1 MRKLIS
7 LVSAILLLSVA
18 SWGNAGGCF
27 DSAPDFDDCNVRA
40 KGGDARAQFN
50 LGVRYYKGQGV
61 LQDYHKAFEWYSKA
75 AVQGHDEAQFNLGT
89 AYSEGEGVLQDY
101 HKAFEW
107 YSKAAAQGFAS
118 AQFNLGMRY
127 YKGQGVS
134 QDYVMAHMFWNLA
147 AAQGDKGAAGARDD
161 LAKLMTPSQIEEAQ
175 RRAREWFSNQNK
187 I

>member
-61 LQDYHKAFEWYSKA
+61 LQDYRKAFE
-75 AVQGHDEAQFNLGT
+75 LT
-89 AYSEGEGVLQDY
+89 
-101 HKAFEW
+101 
-107 YSKAAAQGFAS
+107 SKAAAQGYAE
-118 AQFNLGMRY
+118 AQYSLGAMYERW
-127 YKGQGVS
+127 QGVP
-134 QDYVMAHMFWNLA
+134 QNYVMAHMFWNLA
-147 AAQGDKGAAGARDD
+147 AAQGYKKAVGARDD

-175 RRAREWFSNQNK
+175 RRAREWFFNQNK